1 VENRQTP
8 EDYRMESHSSR
19 YTANSTVS
27 TAKGWT
33 ASRITPPST
42 LFGANG
48 MRFGPDG
55 RLYVAQAFGSQI
67 SAIDITSGAVA
78 TISPIGGPI
87 VGPDDLVFDSRGILY
102 ITEVMSERVC
112 ARSPNGEKRLIAE
125 NVPGANGI
133 TAWHDR
139 LFMDECR
146 ADGRLFELFPD
157 GRAPRQ
163 IADKLPLPNA
173 LSVGPDGKIYFPA
186 IGANEIWRVAPEGGK
201 PEVFATGLAVP
212 TAVKHDS
219 KGFLL
224 STQGG
229 SGEILRFDLQS
240 GDRRV
245 VAKMRPGIDN
255 FALTGDDRLFVSHF
269 VDGGVAEIMSDGT
282 ERRLVPPGFCGPMG
296 IAIADDGTIYAADG
310 ISMAAVAPDGS
321 HHRVGLLF
329 DGEFPGFVRGVA
341 KGANGLLIVTTTV
354 GNVTSYHP
362 VSHAMEVLATGLH
375 ELYDVAI
382 GAGGNVLVADGGEG
396 RVLEIAADTLKEK
409 ARGLAR
415 PTGLAVAP
423 NGACFVAESDK
434 GRVTQID
441 GGTSTAVIEGL
452 KEPQGLAIDGDSLY
466 VVDAGAHE
474 LIAYSL
480 KTRQRETV
488 ASNLPVGSP
497 PGVVPKILMGI
508 PGLLPGPLRPFAGV
522 TVGGNGRIYI
532 SADGDG
538 SVLGL
543 SRA

>member
-1 VENRQTP
+1 
-8 EDYRMESHSSR
+8 MESHPNR
-19 YTANSTVS
+19 FTAGSVVS

-33 ASRITPPST
+33 ASRVTPPSA

-48 MRFGPDG
+48 MRIGPDG
-55 RLYVAQAFGSQI
+55 RLYVVQAFGSQV
-67 SAIDITSGAVA
+67 SAIDVTTGAIA
-78 TISPIGGPI
+78 TISPVGGPI
-87 VGPDDLVFDSRGILY
+87 VAPDDLAFDSHGVLY

-112 ARSPNGEKRLIAE
+112 ARSPNGDLRIIAD
-125 NVPGANGI
+125 NVPAANGI
-133 TAWHDR
+133 TQWHDR

-146 ADGRLFELFPD
+146 HDGRLFELFPD
-157 GRAPRQ
+157 GRAPRK
-163 IADKLPLPNA
+163 IAENLPLPNA
-173 LSVGPDGKIYFPA
+173 LSVGPDNKIYFPA
-186 IGANEIWRVAPEGGK
+186 IGANEIWRVAMEGGK
-201 PEVFATGLAVP
+201 PEVFATNMAVP

-240 GDRRV
+240 GERRV

-255 FALTGDDRLFVSHF
+255 FALTDNDRLFVSHF
-269 VDGGVAEIMSDGT
+269 VDGGVAEIMSDGS
-282 ERRLVPPGFCGPMG
+282 ERRLVAPGFCGPMG

-329 DGEFPGFVRGVA
+329 DGHFPGFVRGLCKGA
-341 KGANGLLIVTTTV
+341 KGTLIVTTSG

-362 VSHAMEVLATGLH
+362 VKHEMEVLATDLH

-382 GAGGNVLVADGGEG
+382 GADGTVFVADGGEG
-396 RVLEIAADTLKEK
+396 RVLEIAGGTLKEK

-415 PTGLAVAP
+415 PTGIAISSD
-423 NGACFVAESDK
+423 GTCFVSESDK
-434 GRVTQID
+434 GRVVQVN
-441 GGTSTAVIEGL
+441 GGAPKTVIEGL
-452 KEPQGLAIDGDSLY
+452 KEPQGLAIGGDHLY

-474 LIAYSL
+474 LIAYSI
-480 KTRQRETV
+480 KTGQHETV
-488 ASNLPVGSP
+488 ASNLPVGAA
-497 PGVVPKILMGI
+497 PGVVPKLLMGI

-522 TVGGNGRIYI
+522 TVGGDGKIYI

-538 SVLGL
+538 SVLSL
-543 SRA
+543 SHA